1 MSRAKSLPL
10 SIRDLLRTAYVSL
23 SFFTLFWVSA
33 VYLPGNDSEYHEF
46 DYASLVYLPHGVR
59 VIAAWLYGWRSVM
72 YLAPGSY
79 MVHFAR
85 IDEHPELWTAGGVL
99 MPVFGIFCVAM
110 TFEAIAR
117 FGADLRLQTGWRAPW
132 RSVLLVGALGSFI
145 NAIGANL
152 IVQNPVEVMLGF
164 LIGDIIGMMVLF
176 LTLMLLFSG
185 LRRAGY

>member
-1 MSRAKSLPL
+1 
-10 SIRDLLRTAYVSL
+10 
-23 SFFTLFWVSA
+23 
-33 VYLPGNDSEYHEF
+33 
-46 DYASLVYLPHGVR
+46 
-59 VIAAWLYGWRSVM
+59 
-72 YLAPGSY
+72 
-79 MVHFAR
+79 
-85 IDEHPELWTAGGVL
+85 

-132 RSVLLVGALGSFI
+132 RSVLLVGALGSLI

-152 IVQNPVEVMLGF
+152 IVQNPVDVMLGF
-164 LIGDIIGMMVLF
+164 LIGDIMGMMALF